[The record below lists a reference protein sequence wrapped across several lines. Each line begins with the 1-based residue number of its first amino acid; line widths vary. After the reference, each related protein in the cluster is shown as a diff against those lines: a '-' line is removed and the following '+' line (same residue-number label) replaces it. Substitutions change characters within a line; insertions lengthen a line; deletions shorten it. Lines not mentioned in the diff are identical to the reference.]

1 MTVRENADW
10 FNETPESLVM
20 LAEERAKLAASE
32 MRYAVAEALREI
44 IDEWAAGMLDCED
57 LADAAIAAHL
67 DALKADGYALVKLP
81 EPIGDDGVNRAWQWV
96 SRWWD
101 LPPNEPRVVSMHS
114 APRLLSVDDARCLAA
129 QLLAAADAA
138 EAQR

>member
-1 MTVRENADW
+1 MTARENADW
-10 FNETPESLVM
+10 FNETPESLAM
-20 LAEERAKLAASE
+20 LAEERVLLAASE

-81 EPIGDDGVNRAWQWV
+81 DPTVTEAFGSQCLQWLDGEVTFFPAEERLEFDYRSIAPETARAV
-96 SRWWD
+96 
-101 LPPNEPRVVSMHS
+101 
-114 APRLLSVDDARCLAA
+114 
-129 QLLAAADAA
+129 AAALIAGAA